1 LKTIQWK
8 GKKKQRKLMTSRAN
22 KMHGRFC
29 CQLATEVIILNQ
41 TGEATRDRGVAVD
54 NEEEA

>member
-1 LKTIQWK
+1 
-8 GKKKQRKLMTSRAN
+8 
-22 KMHGRFC
+22 MHGRFC